1 MRIYTSNKNI
11 ETVTLKG
18 IANTNYYR
26 NVNVN
31 ENGMINDLA
40 GDFKPDWK
48 SDKNGDYFEVDP
60 GYLSLGNIFI
70 LELQSNENIV
80 INEIETEGVYLKD
93 NLLSNAR
100 VYHNGENIDA
110 AGMVDNNVSSYYK
123 TTYSDSDE

>member
-1 MRIYTSNKNI
+1 MGIILKLIPVIY
-11 ETVTLKG
+11 L
-18 IANTNYYR
+18 
-26 NVNVN
+26 
-31 ENGMINDLA
+31 
-40 GDFKPDWK
+40 WK
-48 SDKNGDYFEVDP
+48 YI
-60 GYLSLGNIFI
+60 Y

-123 TTYSDSDE
+123 TTYSDSDEYILDFFTTDNYN

>member
-1 MRIYTSNKNI
+1 
-11 ETVTLKG
+11 
-18 IANTNYYR
+18 
-26 NVNVN
+26 
-31 ENGMINDLA
+31 MINDLA

-93 NLLSNAR
+93 NLLSN
-100 VYHNGENIDA
+100 
-110 AGMVDNNVSSYYK
+110 VSTFFQLLPSQISTVK
-123 TTYSDSDE
+123 LPIPCELGKCAV